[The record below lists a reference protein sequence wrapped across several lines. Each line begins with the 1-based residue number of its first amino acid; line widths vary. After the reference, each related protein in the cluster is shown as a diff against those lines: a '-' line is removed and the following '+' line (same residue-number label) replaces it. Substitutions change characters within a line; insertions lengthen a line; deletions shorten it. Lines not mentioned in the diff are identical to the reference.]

1 MADKKTIGKVISR
14 EKTERKTA
22 IMFKKVV
29 DRFRSKEKT
38 AHVRRDRA
46 TQLMEYL
53 QANNSLV
60 LDREGLALV
69 GMSRKQ
75 AFQTVYDLVV
85 NESIQMRAE
94 SDGKVIIM
102 TNAEYIR
109 QKEDKAR
116 ETWAKEAG
124 LKMAGDA
131 KDSDLLLNVDEDNPD
146 IMYAEGKSL
155 PERERDP
162 WISFDDAFF
171 DRD

>member
-1 MADKKTIGKVISR
+1 ML
-14 EKTERKTA
+14 
-22 IMFKKVV
+22 KKVV

-38 AHVRRDRA
+38 THVRRDRA
-46 TQLMEYL
+46 TLLMEYL
-53 QANNSLV
+53 QVNNSLV
-60 LDREGLALV
+60 LDREGLAV
-69 GMSRKQ
+69 IGMSRKQ

-85 NESIQMRAE
+85 NETIQMRAE
-94 SDGKVIIM
+94 PDGKVIIM

-116 ETWAKEAG
+116 ETWANEAG
-124 LKMAGDA
+124 LKI
-131 KDSDLLLNVDEDNPD
+131 SEETNNQDLLLNVDEDNPD